1 MALILAQAGIFILR
15 VLFVTTSLPV
25 NRDNLVDQLRQVI
38 TLYINGELSE
48 TQSST
53 HYVRTFV
60 DICRMAGVDLDPTM
74 SVCIRVM
81 LWLMIRSQSLQTDLD
96 TASFSFDWLA
106 NQAPVDQP
114 DSATDFNRLFG
125 LPIIPDWADSSQ
137 VNGNGCISVDRA

>member
-74 SVCIRVM
+74 SVLYSR
-81 LWLMIRSQSLQTDLD
+81 D
-96 TASFSFDWLA
+96 ALA
-106 NQAPVDQP
+106 YD
-114 DSATDFNRLFG
+114 
-125 LPIIPDWADSSQ
+125 
-137 VNGNGCISVDRA
+137 

>member
-1 MALILAQAGIFILR
+1 
-15 VLFVTTSLPV
+15 
-25 NRDNLVDQLRQVI
+25 
-38 TLYINGELSE
+38 
-48 TQSST
+48 
-53 HYVRTFV
+53 
-60 DICRMAGVDLDPTM
+60 
-74 SVCIRVM
+74 M

-125 LPIIPDWADSSQ
+125 LPIIPDWADSGH